1 MGAPSLT
8 LSCHCQR
15 RIKHL
20 AYLVPA
26 PYETSGSLFIAP
38 PSLKSDLHT
47 RIADRANPP
56 FRFLCLAFS
65 STRRPP
71 PPHASPTM
79 ANTVPQSGRAGG
91 GRRWRAPTRG
101 DLLTLLVAAMLCSA
115 SYCLGIWQNSRGAA
129 DSRVLGP
136 SAAATVPTP
145 SCGGGGGARAA
156 DANEPLE
163 FEAHHAA
170 ESAGLS
176 VSAVATRTTG
186 ARRALRGAGTA
197 PASRAVART
206 GNPVPAGAEATAA
219 GKSEH

>member
-1 MGAPSLT
+1 
-8 LSCHCQR
+8 
-15 RIKHL
+15 
-20 AYLVPA
+20 
-26 PYETSGSLFIAP
+26 
-38 PSLKSDLHT
+38 
-47 RIADRANPP
+47 
-56 FRFLCLAFS
+56 
-65 STRRPP
+65 
-71 PPHASPTM
+71 M